1 MTSRRPSERRQTS
14 HHPSSC
20 DGHVTCPNR
29 RIETCRQRNE
39 ENTKMLL
46 AKWWG
51 VLFILPVPRRRT
63 RERRRTYGRGG
74 ALPATE
80 ARPRRPECDEI
91 DPARASPGPGLR
103 AGSSAA
109 QRDQAPPLRPGRGRQ
124 SGQAGAARAPRR
136 GLAARPRGLQL
147 DRAAALRSSPGSR
160 TQGVPAPAAGRRT
173 CHLSA
178 PWSARGTGTVE
189 RTTWHGTQLTYRP
202 ETPAWFTSDRSP
214 CRTV

>member
-1 MTSRRPSERRQTS
+1 MSRVRIGGSKHVGSGTKRTRRCYLQNGGES
-14 HHPSSC
+14 FSSC
-20 DGHVTCPNR
+20 RYHADVRANDD
-29 RIETCRQRNE
+29 E
-39 ENTKMLL
+39 
-46 AKWWG
+46 
-51 VLFILPVPRRRT
+51 RT
-63 RERRRTYGRGG
+63 AGGG

>member
-1 MTSRRPSERRQTS
+1 MSRVRIGGSKHVGSGTKRTRRCYLQNGGES
-14 HHPSSC
+14 FSSC
-20 DGHVTCPNR
+20 RYHADVRANDD
-29 RIETCRQRNE
+29 E
-39 ENTKMLL
+39 
-46 AKWWG
+46 
-51 VLFILPVPRRRT
+51 RT
-63 RERRRTYGRGG
+63 AGGG

-178 PWSARGTGTVE
+178 PGSARGTGTVE

>member
-1 MTSRRPSERRQTS
+1 MSRVRIGGSKHVGSGTKRTRRCYLQNGGES
-14 HHPSSC
+14 FSSC
-20 DGHVTCPNR
+20 RYHADVRANDD
-29 RIETCRQRNE
+29 E
-39 ENTKMLL
+39 
-46 AKWWG
+46 
-51 VLFILPVPRRRT
+51 RT
-63 RERRRTYGRGG
+63 AGGG

-178 PWSARGTGTVE
+178 PWLARGTGTVE